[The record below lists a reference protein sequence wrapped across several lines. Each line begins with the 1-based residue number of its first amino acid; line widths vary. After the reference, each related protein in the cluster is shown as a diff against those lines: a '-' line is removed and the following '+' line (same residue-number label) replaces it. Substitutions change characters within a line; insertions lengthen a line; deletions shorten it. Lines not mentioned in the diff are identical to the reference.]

1 MQQINNEPLQKYIL
15 IDTTLRPSY
24 AKIRSAKLTEQEAI
38 LKNLAYRMNRSKY
51 RYVKASEWQ

>member
-1 MQQINNEPLQKYIL
+1 MQQINNEPLEKYIL

-24 AKIRSAKLTEQEAI
+24 SKVKSVKLTQEEALI
-38 LKNLAYRMNRSKY
+38 KNFAYGMNRSKY